1 MPLTAKEL
9 AALAEDAVALC
20 QVLLKIAHPKAL
32 QPTRDERRQ
41 IARMLRDFAIKLA
54 IDVVD

>member
-1 MPLTAKEL
+1 MPLTPKEL

-20 QVLLKIAHPKAL
+20 QVLLRIAHPKAV

-54 IDVVD
+54 IDLVD

>member
-20 QVLLKIAHPKAL
+20 QVLLRIAHPKAV
-32 QPTRDERRQ
+32 QPTKDERRQ
-41 IARMLRDFAIKLA
+41 MSRMLRDFAIKLA
-54 IDVVD
+54 VDLVD

>member
-1 MPLTAKEL
+1 MPLTPKEL

-20 QVLLKIAHPKAL
+20 QVLLRIAHPKAV

-41 IARMLRDFAIKLA
+41 IARMLRVFAIKLA
-54 IDVVD
+54 IDLVD

>member
-20 QVLLKIAHPKAL
+20 QVLLRLVHPKAI
-32 QPTRDERRQ
+32 QPTKDERKQ
-41 IARMLRDFAIKLA
+41 IAKMLRDFAIKLA
-54 IDVVD
+54 IDVID

>member
-20 QVLLKIAHPKAL
+20 QVLLKIVHPKAI

>member
-20 QVLLKIAHPKAL
+20 QVLLRFAHPKAV
-32 QPTRDERRQ
+32 QPTKDERKQ
-41 IARMLRDFAIKLA
+41 IAKMLRDFAIKLA
-54 IDVVD
+54 IDVID